1 MFESMVSFTM
11 LEHLWGSSFEP
22 PLTPPGSDR
31 HAKPERWPFATEDG
45 FICVLPTSNRHWAG
59 VFAAA
64 GREDLRADPRIASRP
79 TRLAHPPP
87 ENTELEPLMSTRTP
101 ELWATTP

>member
-45 FICVLPTSNRHWAG
+45 FICVLPTSNRHWDG

-64 GREDLRADPRIASRP
+64 GREDLREDPRFARSEERRVGKECVRTCRSRWSP
-79 TRLAHPPP
+79 YHSTKK
-87 ENTELEPLMSTRTP
+87 TEH
-101 ELWATTP
+101 